1 MFNLNHAAQL
11 TLNLYYV
18 VQCLILQNFTEE
30 LCQNFKSAKE
40 WVKCSDYKVKIVHSL
55 GIGTISIM
63 MIHSLMAGAMMDRS
77 ERFFL
82 VAALSRDVH

>member
-11 TLNLYYV
+11 TLNVYYV

-30 LCQNFKSAKE
+30 LCLNFKSAKE
-40 WVKCSDYKVKIVHSL
+40 WVKCSDYLLKVKIVHSL

-63 MIHSLMAGAMMDRS
+63 MIHLRALTTTWASALTQTHVAMT
-77 ERFFL
+77 
-82 VAALSRDVH
+82 